1 MFGLETQL
9 QNLPDLPGI
18 YLFYNSQKELI
29 YVGKAT
35 SLRSRVRSYFRGA
48 RTSRPIEQMI
58 HEVVNIKT
66 IVTDSVLEAIILE
79 GKYIKK
85 NQPKYNVDWK
95 DDKSWNYLAFTKD
108 EFPKL
113 IAIREHEIKKIKNLN
128 TQQFGDL
135 FGPFP
140 GLKTAE
146 VLKILRRIFKYS
158 TCTPNKK
165 HKPCFYKQINECL
178 GVCTSEITT
187 KDYKQKVVRPL
198 TLFLSGKKQA
208 LLRQLNLKM
217 KSVSRVRNFEEAAR
231 LRDQIFSLQKIQ
243 DVALLNKDFF
253 RFEIGPKNSALAPVK
268 IEGYDISNLGKSDK
282 VGSLVVFKDDV
293 PVKSEYRK
301 FNIKTVSGQS
311 DVDCLA
317 EVINRRLN
325 HSDWPLPDYFLIDG
339 GAPQV
344 NTVANILRARQVNR
358 SVIGIAKGP
367 KRDRNDFIFDHSNKN
382 VVEFIR
388 NNQMILIAVRDEA
401 HRFAI
406 SFNRSKRI
414 IK

>member
-9 QNLPDLPGI
+9 QKLPDAPGI
-18 YLFYNSQKELI
+18 YLFYNASKELI

-66 IVTDSVLEAIILE
+66 IITDSVLEAIILE
-79 GKYIKK
+79 GKYIKEK
-85 NQPKYNVDWK
+85 QPKYNVDWK
-95 DDKSWNYLAFTKD
+95 DDKSWNYLALTND
-108 EFPKL
+108 VFPKL
-113 IAIREHEIKKIKNLN
+113 VTIRERELNNKQFNNLAS
-128 TQQFGDL
+128 QQFVHV

-158 TCTPNKK
+158 TCAPNKNN
-165 HKPCFYKQINECL
+165 KPCFYHQIGECF
-178 GVCTSEITT
+178 GVCVGEITP
-187 KDYKQKVVRPL
+187 KDYQQKVVRPL
-198 TLFLSGKKQA
+198 VLFLSGKKQV
-208 LLRQLNLKM
+208 LMRQLNSKM
-217 KSVSRVRNFEEAAR
+217 ANASRQHNFEEAAR

-253 RFEIGPKNSALAPVK
+253 RFNTKANFLTNIK
-268 IEGYDISNLGKSDK
+268 IEGYDISNLGKTDK
-282 VGSLVVFKDDV
+282 VGALVVFKDGL
-293 PVKSEYRK
+293 PAKNEYRK
-301 FNIKTVSGQS
+301 FNIKTVIGQS

-317 EVINRRLN
+317 EVLNRRLN
-325 HSDWPLPDYFLIDG
+325 HEDWSLPDYFLIDG

-344 NTVANILRARQVNR
+344 NTVQNILRLRRINR
-358 SVIGIAKGP
+358 PVIGIAKGAER
-367 KRDRNDFIFDHSNKN
+367 KRNDFIFDHSNKN

-388 NNQMILIAVRDEA
+388 THQNIFIAVRDEA

-406 SFNRSKRI
+406 SFNRSKRV